1 MQWHESERSAASL
14 VAGRR
19 DRRTP
24 SGRLIARG
32 PTVSNWDDILKAASA
47 GHAVVA
53 TAVEAA
59 RFYPWPNLAFVPV
72 RDVAPCQWAFA
83 WRTANREP
91 RTASR

>member
-1 MQWHESERSAASL
+1 MEEVFQPF
-14 VAGRR
+14 
-19 DRRTP
+19 RTP

-83 WRTANREP
+83 WRTADRNPLIRALAEAV
-91 RTASR
+91 TGD